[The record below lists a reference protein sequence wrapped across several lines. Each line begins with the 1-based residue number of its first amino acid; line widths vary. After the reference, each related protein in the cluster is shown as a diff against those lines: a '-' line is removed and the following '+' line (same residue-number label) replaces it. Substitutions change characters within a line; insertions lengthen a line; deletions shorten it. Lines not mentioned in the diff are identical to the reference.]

1 MVYVAVCAGI
11 AVRPFKPPPVTAES
25 AVTLVCSASTAAL
38 ISTSEGMSAT
48 GWPGVPGG
56 VSGPAPRADSVSAA
70 IKVPPKRMDV
80 VLFMMD
86 RSCVSRDMAGGHLG
100 SH

>member
-1 MVYVAVCAGI
+1 
-11 AVRPFKPPPVTAES
+11 
-25 AVTLVCSASTAAL
+25 
-38 ISTSEGMSAT
+38 
-48 GWPGVPGG
+48 